1 MHSAQCAIAH
11 VIDAISEILLMKLAH
26 I

>member
-1 MHSAQCAIAH
+1 VHPAQRAIAH